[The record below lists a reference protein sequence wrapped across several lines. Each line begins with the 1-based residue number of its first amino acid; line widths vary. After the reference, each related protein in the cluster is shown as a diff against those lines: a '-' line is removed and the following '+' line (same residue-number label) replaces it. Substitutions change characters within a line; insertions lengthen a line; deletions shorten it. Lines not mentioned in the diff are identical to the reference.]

1 VTRSNGIWLAKSR
14 TAAIGAL
21 LVVLVA
27 RASPTARAQLVP
39 FDDYT
44 GLAKRQQ
51 NPIGGLTSIELDNS
65 TNFNVPP
72 ATAQGGV
79 APPKG
84 TRDTLNILVNI
95 PVQLNEDWYLITQ
108 TGLPLEWP
116 EPQGGPFGLAAST
129 FLALL
134 SPSKAL
140 NGWSWGAGPIIQIPT
155 ITSKKL
161 DSNVWGVGPA
171 AVVSRMDG
179 ALVYGVQISNVF
191 SLGGT
196 SGQGST
202 PSPHGGTS
210 YSMMMITPAFYYN
223 FSDGWFV
230 GTNPT
235 ITANWMANGAKW
247 VLPVGALAGR
257 VIVVG
262 GKLPVYTQ
270 VGAYYNPLRP
280 QGTGTWELAA
290 QVAIIF

>member
-1 VTRSNGIWLAKSR
+1 VAHRNRKWFANTR

-21 LVVLVA
+21 LVVLGA
-27 RASPTARAQLVP
+27 GAGPTAQAQLAPV
-39 FDDYT
+39 DDYT

-72 ATAQGGV
+72 PKAQGV
-79 APPKG
+79 LASPMG
-84 TRDTLNILVNI
+84 TQDTLNILVNI
-95 PVQLNEDWYLITQ
+95 PIQLNEDWNLITQ
-108 TGLPLEWP
+108 AGLPLEWP
-116 EPQGGPFGLAAST
+116 EPQGGPFGLGAST

-134 SPSKAL
+134 SPSRPL

-171 AVVSRMDG
+171 AVVSRIDG

-196 SGQGST
+196 SGQGGT
-202 PSPHGGTS
+202 PALHGGTS
-210 YSMMMITPAFYYN
+210 FSMMMITPAFYYN

-235 ITANWMANGAKW
+235 ITADWMANGAKW

-257 VIVVG
+257 VIVLG
-262 GKLPVYTQ
+262 GKLPVYLQ
-270 VGAYYNPLRP
+270 VGAYYNALRP
-280 QGTGTWELAA
+280 QGTGTWELAT